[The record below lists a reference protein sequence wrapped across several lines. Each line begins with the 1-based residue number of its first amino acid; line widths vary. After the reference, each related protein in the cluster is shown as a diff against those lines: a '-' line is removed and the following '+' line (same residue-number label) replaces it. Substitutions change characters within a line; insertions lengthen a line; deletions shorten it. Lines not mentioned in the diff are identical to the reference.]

1 MLKSALYSSL
11 FPTRMNCFYIALFVL
26 IGLVACKSKEE
37 PLNSLGVVSFE
48 VTVSKEAESL
58 FEKGLLLLHSFEFD
72 DAEKA
77 FQEARLADPYC
88 LMAYWGEAMTHN
100 HPLWRY
106 QNKEKAREIINK
118 GDEILK
124 EQKESAYSELELDFW
139 RSLHV
144 LYDENGTKNERDLA
158 YSVAMEQMYQKYPA
172 NHEVAAFYAISL
184 LGSVAEGRDD
194 ATYERSAV
202 ITKSILRENPS
213 HPGALHYLIHAYD
226 DPDHAFLAIDA
237 ADNYA
242 KVAPDAAHAL
252 HMPSH
257 IYVALGMW
265 DENIQSNI
273 DSYEASIRRMERE
286 NLDNDAR
293 SYHALHFLMYGYLQ
307 KGKLSKTRDI
317 VEKVAK
323 YTQELPSPRARGY
336 LVSMTGN
343 QWVESGTVIPEYLG
357 MEIELSD
364 LNVVAK
370 ATHAFVLASLAAS
383 DNNVNELNAIAD
395 TLYRQ
400 IQAARLIVTNEA
412 TPMCSAVPMRNVP
425 NRLDIGQAEVV
436 LLQIQSIQA
445 ELAGNISLQDKLLAE
460 ASEKEMNLSYEY
472 GPPTI
477 VQPSFEMYGKFLL
490 NQGRYEDAF
499 TQYQK
504 ALHRGPGRMHAL
516 KGISMAL
523 DGLGKREKSEEY
535 KQLLQ
540 ANLKDADHEFQKMLE
555 AS

>member
-1 MLKSALYSSL
+1 MVKPAWYSSI
-11 FPTRMNCFYIALFVL
+11 FQIPMKWFYIALFVL
-26 IGLVACKSKEE
+26 IGWVACKPKGE
-37 PLNSLGVVSFE
+37 PVHSLGVISFE
-48 VTVSKEAESL
+48 VTASKEAESL

-77 FQEARLADPYC
+77 FKEARLADPYC

-106 QNKEKAREIINK
+106 QDKDKATEIINK
-118 GDEILK
+118 GNEILK
-124 EQKESAYSELELDFW
+124 KQTVSVYSELEMDFW

-158 YSVAMEQMYQKYPA
+158 YSVAMEEMYQKYPA

-194 ATYERSAV
+194 ATYERSAA

-226 DPDHAFLAIDA
+226 DPDHAFLAINA
-237 ADNYA
+237 ADSYA

-273 DSYEASIRRMERE
+273 DSYEASVRRMERE

-307 KGKLSKTRDI
+307 KGKLFEAHDI
-317 VEKVAK
+317 VQNVVK
-323 YTQELPSPRARGY
+323 YTQQFPSPRARGY

-343 QWVESGTVIPEYLG
+343 LWVESGSVIPEYSG

-370 ATHAFVLASLAAS
+370 ATHAFVFASLAAK
-383 DNNVNELNAIAD
+383 DKNVNQVNAISD

-412 TPMCSAVPMRNVP
+412 TPMCSAIPMRNVP

-445 ELAGNISLQDKLLAE
+445 ELAGNFSLQDKLLAE
-460 ASEKEMNLSYEY
+460 ASAKEMNLSYEY

-535 KQLLQ
+535 KKLLQ
-540 ANLKDADHEFQKMLE
+540 ANLKEADLEFHKML
-555 AS
+555 